1 MTSHQVC
8 FCKHADFE
16 KNKQQLIR
24 VQVANEPS
32 APLNIAT
39 PFCENR
45 YHKIAALAEWCFFFC
60 EIFPK
65 CKGFTRDYIKSCL
78 LYGKVTAFAYTIRAP
93 PPEI

>member
-45 YHKIAALAEWCFFFC
+45 YHKIAALAERCCFIWRKTTRFRGFC
-60 EIFPK
+60 ADNEKICILPKKEPALLARIRGPPSEI
-65 CKGFTRDYIKSCL
+65 
-78 LYGKVTAFAYTIRAP
+78 
-93 PPEI
+93 